1 MSQNTMKGV
10 PIAFVSIT
18 QTRWDVLMQ
27 KLSPRET
34 PIWFTKPGMSLAVVS
49 HETYQALCE
58 NVRAARDAKKE

>member
-1 MSQNTMKGV
+1 
-10 PIAFVSIT
+10 
-18 QTRWDVLMQ
+18 MQ

-34 PIWFTKPGMSLAVVS
+34 PMPIWFTKPGTSLAVVS